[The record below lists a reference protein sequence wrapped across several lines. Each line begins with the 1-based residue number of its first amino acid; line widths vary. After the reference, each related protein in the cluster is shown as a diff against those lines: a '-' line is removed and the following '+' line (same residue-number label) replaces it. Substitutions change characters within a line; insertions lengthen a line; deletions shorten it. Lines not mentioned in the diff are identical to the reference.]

1 MKNEVPAFIAD
12 WIDKY
17 DVYTLCNLFMNGC
30 AYVND
35 DLDKGTYIVVVDDT
49 FNEIENWLSVH
60 ATITGYKKVTDL
72 IAELKVMGYEKERK
86 LGVLK

>member
-30 AYVND
+30 SYVND
-35 DLDKGTYIVVVDDT
+35 DLDKGTYLVVVDDT
-49 FNEIENWLSVH
+49 FNGIENWLAVH
-60 ATITGYKKVTDL
+60 AALTGYKKVTDL
-72 IAELKVMGYEKERK
+72 IADLKVMGYEKERK